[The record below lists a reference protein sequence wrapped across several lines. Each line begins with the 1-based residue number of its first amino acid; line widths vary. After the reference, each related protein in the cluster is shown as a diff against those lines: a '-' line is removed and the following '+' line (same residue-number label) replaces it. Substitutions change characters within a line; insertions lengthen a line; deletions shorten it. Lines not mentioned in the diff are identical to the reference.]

1 MSVKKVQKGKKKVT
15 TLALSLNTLV
25 LQPFLGYT
33 ALHRQMG
40 HVDFI
45 YNMFSM
51 LNAYW
56 QVPWLCFTRR
66 AGSKHCDLL
75 TAFRVLTEILAPQQT
90 KKKTSLLGVSQSI
103 YIPGRS
109 DSFPTLCEIKR
120 GMILPNGL
128 RLVSVSHA
136 SPVMLT
142 A

>member
-1 MSVKKVQKGKKKVT
+1 MLELWHLPSKHFLVWPKQEQVDTEMSVKKVQKGKKKVT

-66 AGSKHCDLL
+66 AGSKHCDL
-75 TAFRVLTEILAPQQT
+75 
-90 KKKTSLLGVSQSI
+90 
-103 YIPGRS
+103 
-109 DSFPTLCEIKR
+109 
-120 GMILPNGL
+120 
-128 RLVSVSHA
+128 
-136 SPVMLT
+136 
-142 A
+142 